1 MGDTVSRIL
10 VHASHP
16 TCEGGRELLVGE
28 GHDVVVCE
36 EREAFLGAMTGRRPD
51 AVVYVIDDFPFDLR
65 VLGVLRRIAPSIP
78 LIVLSAPA
86 AIQDRRR
93 IQDLRPVYYGVLPLE
108 GGELVD
114 AVHAA
119 LGRRGNTS
127 S

>member
-1 MGDTVSRIL
+1 MSRIL
-10 VHASHP
+10 VHEPHP
-16 TCEGGRELLVGE
+16 TCEGGRALLVEE

-36 EREAFLGAMTGRRPD
+36 DRESLLGATTERRPD
-51 AVVYVIDDFPFDLR
+51 AVVYVIDDFPIDLR

-93 IQDLRPVYYGVLPLE
+93 VQDLRPVYYGVLPLE
-108 GGELVD
+108 AGELVD

-119 LGRRGNTS
+119 LGRRVDRRKP
-127 S
+127 